1 MPPAR
6 SQGKTSGEFGGPLQ
20 FPQRYSVLTRLLHCV
35 QNFVSCVSDLETLRN
50 RLSGR
55 YSHDRIEIA
64 LASMSYRPSPTVPL
78 PQRFSVFISPMHGVQ
93 KFTFCVSDFDSLSHC
108 LLGRYSRFTLNN
120 YLSLYYQLIH
130 PILLRNLFE
139 CARQYSALYREPYC
153 SQQRQQCE
161 YNLRLRYK
169 D

>member
-1 MPPAR
+1 MRLTLIAGLTGLRSSIGSGCFKMMPDH
-6 SQGKTSGEFGGPLQ
+6 TSSG
-20 FPQRYSVLTRLLHCV
+20 VL
-35 QNFVSCVSDLETLRN
+35 
-50 RLSGR
+50 